1 MTYLDHNA
9 GTPLHPEVAEFLAA
23 AFRREGPGNPSSV
36 HGAGR
41 AARARLDAARARV
54 ARILGR
60 SPREV
65 LFTASGSEA
74 CATAVLGLGRGGT
87 MVTSAIE
94 HPCVLLAAT
103 RRGTPVL
110 ELTPAEDGRVGEDAL
125 EAALAGSGVTLCALQ
140 AANNETGVVQPAE
153 ALARLARARGVPSFV
168 DAVQVPGRLPAVFEA
183 DAVAYSAH
191 KFGGPAG
198 VGLLAVRR
206 GVPLEPLVPGHQEGG
221 LRGGTPSVVL
231 CEAAA
236 LALELAEAAR
246 ATEAPRLTALR
257 DGFERAMLRQAGRPG
272 AWRRRATTR
281 EHEQPVL
288 PGGGRRGAAHRPGPG
303 GVRGVGG
310 CSVRL
315 GDDAPLAGP
324 PGDGRLAGGR
334 AELDPHL
341 VRAGDQRGRRDRP
354 RPRTRSAARSA
365 LSAGRYPAL
374 PKRPRTS
381 AAMASGR
388 PDALVAVRLERG
400 REVGRGLEPGPGI
413 GGERAVHHP
422 LQAGAHLR
430 PALADTGPAPRA
442 DCREDLRR
450 ARALERAL
458 VGQELEEHHRRRPQ
472 VDRLGHLAP
481 RRLG

>member
-1 MTYLDHNA
+1 VTYLDHNA
-9 GTPLHPEVAEFLAA
+9 GTPLHPEVAAFLAA
-23 AFRREGPGNPSSV
+23 AFRQEAAGNPSSV

-110 ELTPAEDGRVGEDAL
+110 ELKPAENGRVGEDAL
-125 EAALAGSGVTLCALQ
+125 EAALGTGGVTLCALQ

-153 ALARLARARGVPSFV
+153 VLARLGRAGGVLTFV
-168 DAVQVPGRLPAVFEA
+168 DAVQVPGRLPAVLEA

-198 VGLLAVRR
+198 VGLLALRR

-236 LALELAEAAR
+236 LALELAEGGR
-246 ATEAPRLTALR
+246 ATETPRLSALR
-257 DGFERAMLRQAGRPG
+257 DGFERAMLRRPG
-272 AWRRRATTR
+272 VRVHGAGAPRLGNTSNLCFPGVDAEALLIALDLEGFAVSVGAACASGTMRPS
-281 EHEQPVL
+281 PVL
-288 PGGGRRGAAHRPGPG
+288 LAMGVSPADARSSIRISFGPETSEAD
-303 GVRGVGG
+303 VTA
-310 CSVRL
+310 L
-315 GDDAPLAGP
+315 
-324 PGDGRLAGGR
+324 GR
-334 AELDPHL
+334 AL
-341 VRAGDQRGRRDRP
+341 
-354 RPRTRSAARSA
+354 
-365 LSAGRYPAL
+365 
-374 PKRPRTS
+374 
-381 AAMASGR
+381 
-388 PDALVAVRLERG
+388 
-400 REVGRGLEPGPGI
+400 
-413 GGERAVHHP
+413 
-422 LQAGAHLR
+422 
-430 PALADTGPAPRA
+430 
-442 DCREDLRR
+442 
-450 ARALERAL
+450 
-458 VGQELEEHHRRRPQ
+458 
-472 VDRLGHLAP
+472 DRLLD
-481 RRLG
+481 RV